1 MGESEDQHFVLTAIY
16 ILVSICLLLYAV
28 IIIGATCI
36 RLLDICLFF
45 AAHSCQ
51 NIQQN
56 IRHWRRRFP
65 VHPVIVIDSVP
76 EATVTVRITPC
87 IVTVR
92 SVQDAVV
99 VRLDDE

>member
-36 RLLDICLFF
+36 RLLDICLFVTTRSWQ
-45 AAHSCQ
+45 HL
-51 NIQQN
+51 NKR
-56 IRHWRRRFP
+56 IRHWRLRFP

-87 IVTVR
+87 IGTVR
-92 SVQDAVV
+92 SIQDAVV

>member
-1 MGESEDQHFVLTAIY
+1 MGESEDQHVVLTAIY
-16 ILVSICLLLYAV
+16 ILVSICLLLYTV

-36 RLLDICLFF
+36 RLLDICLFLT
-45 AAHSCQ
+45 ARSCQ

-87 IVTVR
+87 IGTVR
-92 SVQDAVV
+92 SIQDAVV

>member
-1 MGESEDQHFVLTAIY
+1 MGESEDHVVLTAIY
-16 ILVSICLLLYAV
+16 ILVSICLLLYTV

-36 RLLDICLFF
+36 RLLDICLFLT
-45 AAHSCQ
+45 ARSCQ
-51 NIQQN
+51 NIQRN

-87 IVTVR
+87 IGTVR
-92 SVQDAVV
+92 SIQDAVV

>member
-87 IVTVR
+87 IGTVR
-92 SVQDAVV
+92 CIEDAVV